1 MKKISISVQ
10 KEILFLSSK
19 KLSLREIAEKVQL
32 GKSTVS
38 RYLKQ
43 AKIQKSSSK
52 AGRPCTISSR
62 LRDVLIRIFLVGKF
76 LNCTDAIKYLKNVV
90 DVSVSKETIRLLLR
104 NAGLKSYKR
113 ALKPRLLSIHK
124 KNRRAFARAMKPVDK
139 ETWESIVFTDE
150 SKYNLYEADGNI
162 KVWRV
167 PGNPTLDHH
176 FRQTVKF
183 GGGSVMV

>member
-10 KEILFLSSK
+10 QQILFLASK

-62 LRDVLIRIFLVGKF
+62 LRDVLIRNFLVGKF

-90 DVSVSKETIRLLLR
+90 DVTVSKETIRLLLR

-139 ETWESIVFTDE
+139 ETWESIIFTMKA
-150 SKYNLYEADGNI
+150 STISMRLMA
-162 KVWRV
+162 
-167 PGNPTLDHH
+167 TLKCGEFLEILLLIITSD
-176 FRQTVKF
+176 RQLSLEVDQ
-183 GGGSVMV
+183 